1 MNYFS
6 VYISL
11 HISRDVN
18 GDIIVRC
25 INFMVNSY
33 LNG

>member
-1 MNYFS
+1 MNIFF
-6 VYISL
+6 VYI
-11 HISRDVN
+11 ISRDVN

-25 INFMVNSY
+25 INFMVDSY